1 MRNIQRHVAKNQDVF
16 IGLEDSKKTW
26 VLCARSNGV
35 IIHETSMPAE
45 YDVLRNY
52 LRNKFPECKI
62 SVLYEAGFRGFGLYD
77 CLKMDGFTCVVTPPH
92 TVTKEMCQRLKNDRI
107 DCRRL
112 SKNLENGDYRSCYVP
127 ERSIR
132 EDRQISRVYEHV
144 KRDIT
149 RVSNR
154 IRRALEF
161 HGIDHDFRPG
171 RWGMK
176 DYRGLKQYFETRE
189 LSSSLR
195 FSMSILIEELER
207 LREKKKKVVKE
218 LNVLSQSE
226 RYKNNVKLLMSVP
239 GVGTLTA
246 IRFLLELGDIRRF
259 RRKEELSSF
268 LGLIPGEYSSG
279 EKEHKGHITKQG
291 CRWLR
296 AWLVECGWSAIRKDP
311 VMLEKF
317 NRVSLHSGSR
327 KKAIVAVARKLAIRM
342 RAVLL
347 SGEPYIIGM
356 VS

>member
-1 MRNIQRHVAKNQDVF
+1 
-16 IGLEDSKKTW
+16 
-26 VLCARSNGV
+26 
-35 IIHETSMPAE
+35 
-45 YDVLRNY
+45 
-52 LRNKFPECKI
+52 
-62 SVLYEAGFRGFGLYD
+62 
-77 CLKMDGFTCVVTPPH
+77 
-92 TVTKEMCQRLKNDRI
+92 
-107 DCRRL
+107 
-112 SKNLENGDYRSCYVP
+112 
-127 ERSIR
+127 
-132 EDRQISRVYEHV
+132 
-144 KRDIT
+144 
-149 RVSNR
+149 
-154 IRRALEF
+154 
-161 HGIDHDFRPG
+161 
-171 RWGMK
+171 MK